1 MSQTIKE
8 MLASWENSRAK
19 PTSTPLP
26 ERFYD
31 VRKRP
36 SGRPRKRG
44 HDLTPMG
51 EALRCRELGLDRRTA
66 KPLKRETL

>member
-1 MSQTIKE
+1 MSETLKE
-8 MLASWENSRAK
+8 MLVAWEKSRAE
-19 PTSTPLP
+19 PTSNPLP

-51 EALRCRELGLDRRTA
+51 EALRCRELGLDKKTA
-66 KPLKRETL
+66 KPMED